1 MDSAKGRV
9 APTKTDEFSE
19 KFHTAYDPPSISN
32 NHIAIFSKRALGF
45 KPFITVQNLQDK
57 FLDWKWPPPPM
68 ELFRNIIRF
77 GTVTRP

>member
-32 NHIAIFSKRALGF
+32 NHIAIFSKSPFQAL
-45 KPFITVQNLQDK
+45 
-57 FLDWKWPPPPM
+57 
-68 ELFRNIIRF
+68 
-77 GTVTRP
+77 

>member
-32 NHIAIFSKRALGF
+32 NHIAIFSKSPFQALYKGP
-45 KPFITVQNLQDK
+45 KSA
-57 FLDWKWPPPPM
+57 
-68 ELFRNIIRF
+68 R
-77 GTVTRP
+77 